1 MERNEGLRGH
11 QGIRSFCSD
20 LLHRVNS
27 DVGGF
32 LLVLVLLHLLH
43 CVEQASVGCEL
54 NGGQGGES
62 VARILYFSLGHSG
75 LAT

>member
-11 QGIRSFCSD
+11 HGIRSSYCD
-20 LLHRVNS
+20 LLHRVNF

-32 LLVLVLLHLLH
+32 LLVLALLHLLH
-43 CVEQASVGCEL
+43 CVEQAGVGCEL

-75 LAT
+75 LET